1 MPQTAS
7 DILERQF
14 LEMRCG
20 ILTLAAALDRL
31 DRAEGAEV
39 IKEDERRQRL
49 QEGIEILL
57 SDGDDRAERLQ
68 LLFSDP
74 YQEGW
79 NQ

>member
-31 DRAEGAEV
+31 DRAEGAAA

-49 QEGIEILL
+49 QQGIEILL

-79 NQ
+79 SQ